1 MLNVKKPN
9 LFRQPSRLALI
20 VGAAGMLGAYSLP
33 AYAQIDEIIVTARKT
48 EESLQEVPISVTAFT
63 GEFFRD
69 SGLVEFSDISRLTPN
84 FDVREDGV
92 QGALFSSPT
101 IRGQTALNPQ
111 LNADQA
117 VGITVNGAPITRGV
131 NLFSNLFDV
140 EQVEV
145 LKGPQGTLFGKNTTG
160 GAVIVKT
167 TAPKLGEFEAYAEV
181 DIGNFDRLDFE
192 GVFNVPIGD
201 NFALRFGAAAQDRD
215 GFGFGVSRTGPD
227 DLVGFETGNDFADD
241 NEEFYRISALWEPTD
256 AFSFRFNADY
266 HEVDEQGSIQRV
278 LNEDGIG
285 GVVALAT
292 LDDDFFAA
300 SDFSPVLGF
309 PPNLIAEELN
319 LNATVKY
326 DFGNVLFESITSFRE
341 QDAESSTPFASAAVI
356 LNAQNSDIFAQEAR
370 LSGDAFDDRFKWQG
384 GVFYSTEEGTDLDD
398 VGGSG
403 QITAAENNTIAVF
416 GQGTYDITDRLS
428 FTGGVRFTDETR
440 RLAQIASNTE
450 VITPE
455 FEAGFDA
462 FSWTANLDYEVV
474 DDVLAYASISRGFRS
489 GALDDD
495 SLEQV
500 VISPEIGVED
510 IIVDPEFVLNYEIGL
525 KADLFDNTLRWNT
538 ALFFSDYTDI
548 QVQVFDQNAVDENLV
563 PISVLT
569 NAGEATILGL
579 ETEVTYSPNEDFTF
593 GGTLGLTFAEFDEF
607 LDEVEPGV
615 FDDRSDE
622 AIGGPEVQ
630 VSAFGRY
637 EKDLTQ
643 DIRAGLQINY
653 QFRGDEE
660 LLTGADLD
668 VFDDPSQG
676 TLDSYS
682 LINSQLDFDVEGIGK
697 GTNIAFYANNL
708 LDNEF
713 DQSGF
718 ATVILG
724 FLDLAQRIPGSPRT
738 YGVRLR
744 QSF

>member
-1 MLNVKKPN
+1 MTDVKKPT
-9 LFRQPSRLALI
+9 LFMKPSRLALLI
-20 VGAAGMLGAYSLP
+20 GTAGLLGSYSLP

-48 EESLQEVPISVTAFT
+48 EENLQDVPVSVTAFT

-92 QGALFSSPT
+92 QGSLFSSPT

-160 GAVIVKT
+160 GAVIVTT
-167 TAPKLGEFEAYAEV
+167 TAPKLGVFEAYAEV
-181 DIGNFDRLDFE
+181 DIGNFDRNDFE
-192 GVFNVPIGD
+192 GVFNVPVGD
-201 NFALRFGAAAQDRD
+201 DFALRFGAATQNRD
-215 GFGFGVSRTGPD
+215 GFGFGVSRTGPA

-241 NEEFYRISALWEPTD
+241 DEEFYRISALYEPSED
-256 AFSFRFNADY
+256 FSIRLNADY

-278 LNEDGIG
+278 LNDDGIG

-300 SDFSPVLGF
+300 SDF
-309 PPNLIAEELN
+309 PNLGVDPFVEAEEVN
-319 LNATVKY
+319 LNATIKY
-326 DFGNVLFESITSFRE
+326 NFGNILFESITSYRDQE
-341 QDAESSTPFASAAVI
+341 AASGTPFAAAATIV
-356 LNAQNSDIFAQEAR
+356 NGQESDIFAQEGR
-370 LSGDAFDDRFKWQG
+370 FSGRSLGDKLQWQA
-384 GVFYSTEEGTDLDD
+384 GVFYSTEEGTDVDD
-398 VGGSG
+398 VAGSG
-403 QITAAENNTIAVF
+403 QVTAAENNTIAIF
-416 GQGTYDITDRLS
+416 GQGTYNITDRLS
-428 FTGGVRFTDETR
+428 FTGGVRYTDETR

-450 VITPE
+450 VTTPE

-462 FSWTANLDYEVV
+462 FSWTANLDYEII

-489 GALDDD
+489 GAIDDEN
-495 SLEQV
+495 LNQV
-500 VISPEIGVED
+500 VTESTINLED
-510 IIVDPEFVLNYEIGL
+510 IIIDPEFVLNYEIGF
-525 KADLFDNTLRWNT
+525 KADLFNNTLRWNT
-538 ALFFSDYTDI
+538 SGFFSDYSDI
-548 QVQVFDQNAVDENLV
+548 QVQVFDQSVVDENLV

-569 NAGEATILGL
+569 NAGEATIFGL
-579 ETEVTYSPNEDFTF
+579 ESEVTYAPNENFTL
-593 GGTLGLTFAEFDEF
+593 GGTIGLTFAEFDEF
-607 LDEVEPGV
+607 LDEVELGV
-615 FDDRSDE
+615 FEDRSDE

-630 VSAFGRY
+630 LSAFGRY

-660 LLTGADLD
+660 LLSGADLD

-676 TLDSYS
+676 ILDSYS
-682 LINSQLDFDVEGIGK
+682 LINSQLDFDIDGIGK

-738 YGVRLR
+738 YGVRVR